1 MADKTPVTREM
12 VASYAQGY
20 NGGVK
25 RPGATTAPYDP
36 VKARIAKKAM
46 SAGGFGMGRQRGA
59 GMMIDTVQNS
69 VSYQSGF
76 RLDAYRNSYA
86 NGLDQRSGTYDVP
99 TYFQQMNEQNGGLLY
114 WPTTLQ
120 EKYQWYRYWARTD
133 AYIGRSLELLSDLPM
148 SKLSLSLPKNVPKEM
163 QDEIMDFYNAQLE
176 EINAFR
182 LLLDILW
189 ETNMIGNVYI
199 FHEWDEK
206 MKRWSNATVLPP
218 EEVYIF
224 EYPFSNN
231 ARVEY
236 KPERLMSMIK
246 DAYGANESLP
256 DGSDIGVPGPD
267 DCQRGSL
274 TGEILAHLP
283 KDLIEMVQKE
293 GCIVMDTDPL
303 SGSFVHHI
311 ARRKSPYLD
320 LGASALERV
329 LVPMLQKEHYRYTQL
344 SLASRNMTPKNV
356 ISAEGLM
363 PEELDDLRTQV
374 DLSYMDPEYTIITN
388 YPVTWEQIGA
398 QDRLIDLSREYETIE
413 NQVFA
418 ALGVTRDLLTGE
430 GSFSGNKIT
439 VEILNTM
446 FLLSR
451 EVLKDYLEKQL
462 FKPIAE
468 AHGWYSEDKNGIK
481 KYWYP
486 HVGFNRLTIRDNAE
500 VFDSLFQLYQKGSVP
515 VEVIYEL
522 FNLDADRMQEK
533 LMADLFTVNDATFNR
548 TIEEVNS
555 EVGRAIVEQ
564 TNIVQKQAEYLGLEF
579 KAQDEGG
586 DDGGF
591 GGFGDEGFGGGFEED
606 GGAEDE
612 GPPEQED
619 VEGETPE
626 GDTQEESSGSTDDLV
641 DALAEHLPA
650 DASDEEILHVLEK
663 STSET

>member
-1 MADKTPVTREM
+1 MADKKTPVTREM
-12 VASYAQGY
+12 IANYSEEFH
-20 NGGVK
+20 GGVK
-25 RPGATTAPYDP
+25 RPAVTTGAYDP
-36 VKARIAKKAM
+36 VKARIAKKAV
-46 SAGGFGMGRQRGA
+46 SSGGFGMGRQRDA
-59 GMMIDTVQNS
+59 GMMVDFLQNS
-69 VSYQSGF
+69 TSYMSGF

-99 TYFQQMNEQNGGLLY
+99 TYFQQMNQQNGGLLY

-133 AYIGRSLELLSDLPM
+133 AYIGRGLELLSDLPM
-148 SKLSLSLPKNVPKEM
+148 SKLTLSLPKYVPKER
-163 QDEIMDFYNAQLE
+163 QEEIMDFYNSQLE
-176 EINAFR
+176 HINAFQ
-182 LLLDILW
+182 LLLDVLW

-199 FHEWDEK
+199 FHEWDDKKK
-206 MKRWSNATVLPP
+206 MWSRAVVLPP
-218 EEVYIF
+218 EEVFIF
-224 EYPFSNN
+224 EYPFSEN

-236 KPERLMSMIK
+236 RPMRLMNIIK
-246 DAYGANESLP
+246 DAYASTESLP
-256 DGSDIGVPGPD
+256 DGDSLGVPGAG
-267 DCQRGSL
+267 DCQRGNL
-274 TGEILAHLP
+274 TNEILKHLP
-283 KDLIEMVQKE
+283 KDLIEMVRKE
-293 GCIVMDTDPL
+293 GCIVMDSDPM

-344 SLASRNMTPKNV
+344 SLASRNMTPKNL
-356 ISAEGLM
+356 ITAEGLM

-374 DLSYMDPEYTIITN
+374 DLSYMDPEYSIITN
-388 YPVTWEQIGA
+388 YAVTWEQIGA
-398 QDRLIDLSREYETIE
+398 QDRLIDLTREYETIE
-413 NQVFA
+413 NQIFA

-468 AHGWYSEDKNGIK
+468 AHGWYTEDKNGVR

-486 HVGFNRLTIRDNAE
+486 NVGFNRLTIRDNAE

-522 FNLDADRMQEK
+522 FNLDPDRMAEALRK
-533 LMADLFTVNDATFNR
+533 DLFTVNDATFNR
-548 TIEEVNS
+548 TIEEVNA

-579 KAQDEGG
+579 KEPEGDG
-586 DDGGF
+586 EEEGGF
-591 GGFGDEGFGGGFEED
+591 GGDFGEAFGGGFEGD
-606 GGAEDE
+606 DGAEDE
-612 GPPEQED
+612 GPPEQEE
-619 VEGETPE
+619 VEGA
-626 GDTQEESSGSTDDLV
+626 GGNGQASEELINAIV
-641 DALAEHLPA
+641 EHLPP
-650 DASDEEILHVLEK
+650 DASDEEIVDIVDK
-663 STSET
+663 VTAET